1 VADVFI
7 SYKREER
14 ERVQQIAELL
24 RVEGLDVW
32 LDARLEVGRG
42 EGFDAEIDREVTSAA
57 CVLVCWTPRSI
68 KSVYVKSEA
77 KKGLEREVLVPIFLE
92 HCILPV
98 PFNAI
103 DTADLQDWSG
113 EATDRQWAAVLTK
126 VKDTVERS
134 KADEKQR
141 IAHSRA
147 VYECIED
154 KVFPGTLALL
164 ASRIAALHDND
175 AWDYHQDIE
184 AILSWLEAIAEKEA
198 RFNIN
203 GYNLAERQD
212 GGGAWYWWESGKAAA
227 RSERLAALSAALRR
241 IDAAIGRSREVLDRP
256 AP

>member
-1 VADVFI
+1 MADVFI
-7 SYKREER
+7 SYKRKER

-24 RVEGLDVW
+24 RAEGLDVW

-57 CVLVCWTPRSI
+57 CVLVCWTPRAI

-98 PFNAI
+98 PFNAV
-103 DTADLQDWSG
+103 DTAELQDWSG
-113 EATDRQWAAVLTK
+113 ETTDLKWAAVLK
-126 VKDTVERS
+126 NVKDTVERS

-147 VYECIED
+147 AYERIED

-164 ASRIAALHDND
+164 VSRIAALHETD
-175 AWDYHQDIE
+175 AWDYHLDIE
-184 AILSWLEAIAEKEA
+184 AILGWLEAIVEKEA
-198 RFNIN
+198 MFNAN
-203 GYNLAERQD
+203 GYNLADRQP
-212 GGGAWYWWESGKAAA
+212 GGGAWYWWDSGKAAE
-227 RSERLAALSAALRR
+227 RSERLAAVSAALRR
-241 IDAAIGRSREVLDRP
+241 IDAAIGRSREVLDKP